1 MKVLGRAAGSA
12 NASLTDGSVR
22 AAWLRAGIVGVVALA
37 LVLTIQIGSPR
48 AAGEPFNPT
57 VTFETS
63 TTQATA
69 HPDAR
74 ISIASN
80 SDEKLKAVTIDLP
93 DGFWGS
99 LAAADKCVYAT
110 AAAGNCTDD
119 SQVGSITASA
129 QVDQSDVVLE
139 GEVYLTAPHPDFASI
154 DPAWLSVKI
163 NPDVGGVTSFDPI
176 VTPARIVARYLTITP
191 PSGATLFGQPAGIRT
206 QIGNIA
212 GHPEFDVPTEVT
224 DSNNRTIEFTLQKVS
239 VDLKSDQ
246 NPTPPLQPL
255 LTNPSSC
262 AAGKNFVASFVGHGG
277 TEPAATSIPY
287 QSTGCAN
294 TKLRPTSNLAL
305 SSPVAGTLTG
315 ISGTIEFPEG
325 SSSIEETK
333 LRLPPS
339 LSVNFPGVVTAA
351 MCPSGSY
358 QTSPAGAVQWF
369 EPALCPPGDV
379 AIMGTAEIETPLLSE
394 PLEADIYS
402 VITGSIPQFVIYA
415 DPTTGPNNPAGISI
429 PIIVRNSAN
438 AAAMCPSGYTVC
450 PSNTDVFSSTIVK
463 LPDTPVSKVTIDLAK
478 PDGWR
483 AGGYSTKLLTVL
495 QSFDPECRPNGTFTA
510 EFKGHSGIT
519 AASANVQQISGCDW
533 DPAAE
538 ITLGTSFADVNP
550 TDTTPSI
557 PFTPSPT
564 DCVFGSADVYE
575 TGCSSPATPSS
586 ALPFGLNVF
595 SLSEDGFTPGD
606 YRVLTVQNPPSLPES
621 DTIAPVV
628 SLDSTPGSTTD
639 DTTPTVDFSAT
650 GSPTEF
656 QCALNGGAFLPCG
669 TGASGSYTIADP
681 LIPGDTEYSIS
692 VRAQDAAGNIS
703 SPATVNF
710 QVDVPFAPTFDVTPS
725 TTTARAHPTL
735 DVEITSNSHEDLK
748 NLELSMPDGFF
759 GGLSSVPELCPVAT
773 AQAGACTSTSKIG
786 TVNAEAVVDKS
797 TVRLPGTVHLTD
809 PIQAGDPAGLFITVP
824 AKLQDV
830 DMGNIS
836 VPVRLTVRGNVK
848 GLDSFATDLPNS
860 VGPTALDAVTEF
872 DLKRI
877 SLKLENNPAAP
888 QPLLTNPSQCGPSA
902 FTAKL
907 DGDAT
912 GTISHTVPFQATGC
926 GNLGFGPQLS
936 ISLVDGT
943 TGQAPGPSTPSKPVS
958 ANLSAKLTSN
968 PGDAGLKDVSI
979 LFPKPV
985 TINVLQLPL
994 SCRIAAYNAGGAEAC
1009 DPSSVIG
1016 SVEAT
1021 SPLLRQPLTGKVYLL
1036 QPGDS
1041 STTLPRILMALRGP
1055 INTDIIGVNRFENS
1069 IQVRS
1074 VFTDLPDVP
1083 LSSFTMNVSKLI
1095 STRNE
1100 ACATPQN
1107 EWSAFGTLGAHNG
1120 SSAGVVNPLSFTCA
1134 ASGTAKFKNRG
1145 KKTTLTLKIN
1155 PPSGTTLKSVS
1166 VKFPRGLKTIKKG
1179 LKKKASY
1186 KGGSRKLQAKCAK
1199 ASANRLTAN
1208 FCKKKVASYTATFK
1222 AGSLTATKKVKK
1234 PKFTV
1239 TTVDSMNRKS
1249 TFTVQAK

>member
-48 AAGEPFNPT
+48 AAGDPFNPS

-69 HPDAR
+69 HPDAK
-74 ISIASN
+74 ISIVST

-99 LAAADKCVYAT
+99 LAAADKCAYAT

-176 VTPARIVARYLTITP
+176 VTPARVSARQLVLMP
-191 PSGATLFGQPAGIRT
+191 QGHKGQPTGIRT

-224 DSNNRTIEFTLQKVS
+224 DSNNRTIEFTLRRIDVN
-239 VDLKSDQ
+239 LKSDQ
-246 NPTPPLQPL
+246 NPSPPAQPL

-262 AAGKNFVASFVGHGG
+262 AAGREFVASFESHDS
-277 TEPAATSIPY
+277 TAPPATSIPY
-287 QSTGCAN
+287 QATGCTN
-294 TKLRPTSNLAL
+294 TKFRPVSDIAL
-305 SSPVAGTLTG
+305 SSPAAGTLTG

-325 SSSIEETK
+325 SSSVEEAK

-339 LSVNFPGVVTAA
+339 LSVNFPGVVPAA

-358 QTSPAGAVQWF
+358 QTSPAGAIQWF
-369 EPALCPPGDV
+369 NPAACPSGDV
-379 AIMGTAEIETPLLSE
+379 AIMGTAQIETPLLPE
-394 PLEADIYS
+394 PLDANIYS
-402 VITGSIPQFVIYA
+402 VLTGSIPQFVIYA
-415 DPTTGPNNPAGISI
+415 DQTTGPNNPAGITI
-429 PIIVRNSAN
+429 PIIIRNSAN
-438 AAAMCPSGYTVC
+438 AGAMCPSTYTAC
-450 PSNTDVFSSTIVK
+450 PSNNDVFNSTIVK
-463 LPDTPVSKVTIDLAK
+463 LPDTPVSKVSIDLAK

-495 QSFDPECRPNGTFTA
+495 DSFDPECRPNGTITA
-510 EFKGHSGIT
+510 EFKSHSGVT
-519 AASANVQQISGCDW
+519 AASANVQPISGCDW
-533 DPAAE
+533 NPAAE
-538 ITLGTSFADVNP
+538 ITLGTSFSDVNP

-564 DCVFGSADVYE
+564 DCVFGSADAYE
-575 TGCSSPATPSS
+575 TGCTSPATPSS
-586 ALPFGLNVF
+586 PLPFGLNVF
-595 SLSEDGFTPGD
+595 SLSEDGFTSGD

-621 DTIAPVV
+621 DTTAPVV
-628 SLDSTPGSTTD
+628 SLDDTPGSTTD
-639 DTTPTVDFSAT
+639 DPTPTVDFSAT
-650 GSPTEF
+650 GSPSEF
-656 QCALNGGAFLPCG
+656 QCSLNGGAFLPCG
-669 TGASGSYTIADP
+669 TSSPGSYTVPDANA

-710 QVDVPFAPTFDVTPS
+710 QVDVPFAPTFEITPS

-759 GGLSSVPELCPVAT
+759 GGLSSVPQLCPVAT
-773 AQAGACTSTSKIG
+773 AQDGACTSSSQIG
-786 TVNAEAVVDKS
+786 TVNAEAVVEQS

-809 PIQAGDPAGLFITVP
+809 PIQAGDPAGIFITVP

-830 DMGNIS
+830 DMGTIS

-848 GLDSFATDLPNS
+848 GLDSFATNLPNS
-860 VGPTALDAVTEF
+860 VGPTALDGVTEF

-888 QPLLTNPSQCGPSA
+888 QPLLTNPSQCGASA

-907 DGDAT
+907 DGEDS
-912 GTISHTVPFQATGC
+912 GTISHSVPFQATDC
-926 GNLGFGPQLS
+926 GSLGFSPQLA
-936 ISLVDGT
+936 ISMVGP
-943 TGQAPGPSTPSKPVS
+943 GGKAPGPSTGGVS
-958 ANLSAKLTSN
+958 VPAALSATLNSN
-968 PGDAGLKDVSI
+968 PNDAGIKTAEV
-979 LFPKPV
+979 LFPRPL
-985 TINVLQLPL
+985 TINVVNLPIA
-994 SCRIAAYNAGGAEAC
+994 CRAAIYESQGAEGCPA
-1009 DPSSVIG
+1009 STIIG
-1016 SVEAT
+1016 EAVAT
-1021 SPLLRQPLTGKVYLL
+1021 SPLLREPIKGKVYLL
-1036 QPGDS
+1036 QTN
-1041 STTLPRILMALRGP
+1041 TTTNSYPRVLAAMRGP
-1055 INTDIIGVNRFENS
+1055 INTDIIGVNKLEESLVRFRTTFS
-1069 IQVRS
+1069 
-1074 VFTDLPDVP
+1074 DLPDVP
-1083 LSSFTMNVSKLI
+1083 LNSFTLKVDQLM
-1095 STRNE
+1095 STRPDT
-1100 ACATPQN
+1100 CTTPQN
-1107 EWSAFGTLGAHNG
+1107 EWVAQGTLGGHNG
-1120 SSAGVVNPLSFTCA
+1120 SSAGVVNPLAFTCEA
-1134 ASGTAKFKNRG
+1134 TATAKFKNRG
-1145 KKTTLTLKIN
+1145 KKTTLTLKVL
-1155 PPSGTTLKSVS
+1155 PPGGNTLKSVS
-1166 VKFPRGLKTIKKG
+1166 VKFPKGLKTIKKG
-1179 LKKKASY
+1179 LKKKATF
-1186 KGGSRKLQAKCAK
+1186 KGGSRKLAAKCAK
-1199 ASANRLTAN
+1199 ASSNKLTAN
-1208 FCKKKVASYTATFK
+1208 FCKKKVVSYTATFK

-1239 TTVDSMNRKS
+1239 TTVDSAGRKS
-1249 TFTVQAK
+1249 TFVIQAK